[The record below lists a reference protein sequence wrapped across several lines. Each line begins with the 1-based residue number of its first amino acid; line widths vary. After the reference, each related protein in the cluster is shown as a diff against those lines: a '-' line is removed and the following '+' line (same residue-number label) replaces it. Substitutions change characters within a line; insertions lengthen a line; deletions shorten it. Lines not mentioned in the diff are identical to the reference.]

1 MNRKEYKVLF
11 ENWNKLLNERPYNPY
26 QYSLSK
32 DNNSEYEE
40 DTIINSVWT
49 FIQIADPTPITGIP
63 DLYHS
68 IKDFKNNKSLEN
80 ALECV
85 WNGVTLIPGLNLL
98 KKLKKIK
105 DLNKLRKLPTKAHV
119 LMKNQIKQQ
128 ASNTFE
134 KIKDGQDFLEG
145 LYEQINLNEEEK
157 KRIKLQIDRLKEI
170 ENKIKKDLP
179 IIDNSDYQ
187 RSGRKDNK
195 GGHIH

>member
-1 MNRKEYKVLF
+1 MNRKEYKILF

-32 DNNSEYEE
+32 GDNPEYAE

-49 FIQIADPTPITGIP
+49 FIQIVDPTPVTGIP

-68 IKDFKNNKSLEN
+68 IKDFKNNKSIEN

-85 WNGVTLIPGLNLL
+85 WNGVTLIPGLSL
-98 KKLKKIK
+98 LKKIK
-105 DLNKLRKLPTKAHV
+105 DLNKVSKLPTKAHV
-119 LMKNQIKQQ
+119 LMRKQIKKQ

-145 LYEQINLNEEEK
+145 LSEQIDFNEEEK
-157 KRIKLQIDRLKEI
+157 KRIKSQIDRLKEI
-170 ENKIKKDLP
+170 EDKIEKSLEDLP
-179 IIDNSDYQ
+179 VIDDSDYQ
-187 RSGRKDNK
+187 RHRRKDNK